1 MPSATNRRPPR
12 RTSVPAIPLPK
23 LVNDFADALHAV
35 DRAGPIGRS
44 SSRVSRPGVGP
55 LQERQA
61 IRLAAEHMAVAD
73 AAYAGIGSGRYPG
86 SRIDC
91 DLLIPGQWAL
101 EIRLARPFS
110 DDERQTEHWSENLLH
125 PYPDKTSAVGDA
137 LRLQSLDAT
146 LSKAV
151 MIYGFEHSTPRIS
164 LEPAVRAFELIATQ
178 VAGVRLGK
186 RIEETRAALRH
197 PAHAVARVY
206 AWEVLPTR
214 A

>member
-1 MPSATNRRPPR
+1 MPSDANRRPKGR
-12 RTSVPAIPLPK
+12 RSVPSIPLPK

-61 IRLAAEHMAVAD
+61 IRLAAEHMAVTD
-73 AAYAGIGSGRYPG
+73 AAYAGIASGRYPG
-86 SRIDC
+86 SRLEC

-101 EIRLARPFS
+101 EVKLARPFS
-110 DDERQTEHWSENLLH
+110 DDDRQTEHWSENLLH
-125 PYPDKTSAVGDA
+125 PYADKTSAVGDA
-137 LRLQSLDAT
+137 LKLQSLDEA

-151 MIYGFEHSTPRIS
+151 LIYGFEHSTPRIS
-164 LEPAVRAFELIATQ
+164 LEPAVRGFELIATQ

-186 RIEETRAALRH
+186 RIEQIRAALRH
-197 PAHAVARVY
+197 PAHAVVRVY
-206 AWEVLPTR
+206 GWEVLPTSS
-214 A
+214 

>member
-1 MPSATNRRPPR
+1 M
-12 RTSVPAIPLPK
+12 SVPSIPLRK

-61 IRLAAEHMAVAD
+61 VRLAAEQMAGAD
-73 AAYAGIGSGRYPG
+73 AAYAGIASGRYPG
-86 SRIDC
+86 SRIEC

-101 EIRLARPFS
+101 EVKLARPFS
-110 DDERQTEHWSENLLH
+110 DDDTNAEHWSENLLY
-125 PYPDKTSAVGDA
+125 PYAGKTSAVGDA
-137 LRLQSLDAT
+137 LKLQSMDEG

-151 MIYGFEHSTPRIS
+151 IIYGFEHATPRVS

-186 RIEETRAALRH
+186 RTEQIRAALRH
-197 PAHAVARVY
+197 PAHAVVRVY
-206 AWEVLPTR
+206 GWEVLPTPS
-214 A
+214 